1 MSFTSYLLRAKQEEK
16 KNEKKKGN
24 LLVYQ
29 WTPCQNSMMRPHIEN
44 ANMWD
49 GCLSEF

>member
-16 KNEKKKGN
+16 NKKKKGN

-29 WTPCQNSMMRPHIEN
+29 WTPCQNSMMRPHIGD
-44 ANMWD
+44 ANMRD